1 MEKKKTVAY
10 ISYYL
15 SLALVSPFFGVFP
28 ALILYILDRFSE
40 SRKPKEE
47 KEEITYQDILL
58 FKSSREM
65 VQFLKGDARMLESSE
80 ELSKPNYLVIALA
93 WFFSLVFA
101 YAYSNPLPLVGSLLF
116 TVFYYSVYRR

>member
-15 SLALVSPFFGVFP
+15 SLAYASPFFGVFP
-28 ALILYILDRFSE
+28 VVILYVLDRFSE
-40 SRKPKEE
+40 SRKPQEE

-58 FKSSREM
+58 FKSSKEM
-65 VQFLKGDARMLESSE
+65 VEFLKGDMRAVKTPE
-80 ELSKPNYLVIALA
+80 EISKPNYMVIVLS